1 MEPSSGQTVADEL
14 EIGEVQV
21 SLPDCLLAGWLLA
34 PACRLRSAPA
44 MRCVDGGPAGRLD
57 LCPYRLPDR
66 AAVRPARQLAAP
78 RVAAWCWLLARM
90 LGSED
95 GGGTRRS
102 RGTERAMAATGTS
115 GVGKG

>member
-1 MEPSSGQTVADEL
+1 MEPSSGQTVSDEL

-44 MRCVDGGPAGRLD
+44 MRGRQTSCPAGPVRLY
-57 LCPYRLPDR
+57 PYRLPDR
-66 AAVRPARQLAAP
+66 AAARPARQLAAP

-102 RGTERAMAATGTS
+102 RGTERARRPPPA
-115 GVGKG
+115 KG